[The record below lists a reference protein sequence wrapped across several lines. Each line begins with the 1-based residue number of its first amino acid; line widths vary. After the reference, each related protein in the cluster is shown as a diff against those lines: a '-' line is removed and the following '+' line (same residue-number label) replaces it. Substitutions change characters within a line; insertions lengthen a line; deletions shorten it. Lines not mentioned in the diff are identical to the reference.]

1 MSYTLIMNW
10 DIKPNKDQEYFTFV
24 VQEWV
29 PATSR
34 LGLKM
39 VAAWYTTYSRT
50 GNVSNIRAEG
60 IAETKEEM
68 RQILHSPEWDEIQE
82 RLSEYVDNYSQKIVE
97 TTGKFQI

>member
-39 VAAWYTTYSRT
+39 VAAWYTVYSRA
-50 GNVSNIRAEG
+50 GDVSKIRAEG
-60 IAETKEEM
+60 IAETKDEM
-68 RQILHSPEWDEIQE
+68 RQILNSPEWHEIQE
-82 RLSEYVDNYSQKIVE
+82 RLGEYVENYSQKIVE
-97 TTGKFQI
+97 TSGGFQI